1 MKKAVFKFLGVLLF
15 VICAVTGLSF
25 FDQGKAK
32 AAEPTEK
39 KIDVSNVRVE
49 KNEGGKV
56 DHALTPWETFKVSAE
71 FSIPNPSKVKQGDTS
86 TIGIPDQFQFGSTYA
101 DKNRTFNIV
110 DKNNTSEVVANA
122 AVDLKKKNLVF
133 TYTDYPSKHA
143 EVIGDFFF
151 YGRVDH
157 EKVSGEKDLDFN
169 LTVDGKKVEGDK
181 LKYKGAPVQPKV
193 GIKKEG
199 WQRES
204 KSSDLRYKIKVNADG
219 KHMKNV
225 VVTDNL
231 AFSDG
236 TIDPSSVKV
245 EYGTFTYTPTDG
257 VYRLDNYPATAKPLP
272 ETDYKVTFNADNR
285 GFTVKF
291 LRDILPSDNI
301 RIMYD
306 VTLGKTPPNG
316 TLYHNNSKLEGE
328 VVTEGSN
335 DNGGKVD
342 KPNKVSL
349 TSESWIKT
357 LTPGGEAEGK
367 KYSLS
372 ILKQDSVTN
381 APLEGAKFN
390 VYASDKDGSKFG
402 SSITTLTTN
411 KKGEASVGDLV
422 NDYYLL
428 EEIAAPTGYSLPD
441 KAVKLLINAKKQTEA
456 KENGVAA
463 DAVYKITNKKI
474 DEKVNVVGTKTWVDN
489 NDKDLNRPEKIV
501 VKLLADGSEVA
512 TKEITAANNWKYS
525 FDNLPKYKDGKE
537 IVYTISEV
545 GVEGYTPE
553 ITGYNIKNT
562 YNPTLTNITVEKKW
576 DDNNNNDGIRPSSID
591 VQLLANGEKLGGI
604 VTLNAA
610 NAWKHLFDNLPT
622 KLNKKEVVYS
632 VSEVNVP
639 KGYTVE
645 NSGLKDGKIVLTNK
659 HNPVEK
665 EVSVEKKWNDE
676 NNNDGIQPTEVT
688 VQLFAGDKAVGAP
701 VKLNKEN
708 NWKHVFSNLKA
719 KAEGKDIEYTVKEV
733 DVPEGYTVTV
743 EGKNNI
749 VITNTH
755 VPALTELSVIKLWED
770 ENNKDSSRPASIT
783 VQLFANDKP
792 QGDVVVLNE
801 ENSWKHT
808 FANLKA
814 KVNGEVVN
822 YEVREIDVPS
832 GYTVTTTVGENGE
845 VVLTN
850 THKPI
855 LPPPPVVEIPPK
867 PWTPTPPPAPQLP
880 PKKVEVKPKQL
891 AKTGVEN
898 DMSAMLVSTILR
910 GAAAV
915 LRRKKTN

>member
-1 MKKAVFKFLGVLLF
+1 MKKAVFKFLGVLLLAIF
-15 VICAVTGLSF
+15 AVTGLSF

-32 AAEPTEK
+32 AAEPTNK
-39 KIDVSNVRVE
+39 KLEVSNVRVE
-49 KNEGGKV
+49 KTEGGKV

-71 FSIPNPSKVKQGDTS
+71 FNIPNPSKVKKGDTS

-101 DKNRTFNIV
+101 DKDRTFNIV
-110 DKNNTSEVVANA
+110 DRNNTSEVVANA
-122 AVDLKKKNLVF
+122 AVDLKKKNLTF

-143 EVIGDFFF
+143 EVTGDFFF

-169 LTVDGKKVEGDK
+169 LTVDGNKVEVDK

-231 AFSDG
+231 AFEDG
-236 TIDPSSVKV
+236 SIDPSSIKV

-272 ETDYKVTFNADNR
+272 ETDYKVTFAKDNK

-306 VTLGKTPPNG
+306 VALGKTPPNG

-328 VVTEGSN
+328 VVTEGSS
-335 DNGGKVD
+335 DTGGKVD
-342 KPNKVSL
+342 QPQKVEL
-349 TSESWIKT
+349 QSESWIRT

-372 ILKQDSVTN
+372 ILKYDSDTN
-381 APLEGAKFN
+381 APLAGAKFK
-390 VYASDKDGSKFG
+390 VFAADKDGNKFG
-402 SSITTLTTN
+402 SSIATLSTN
-411 KKGEASVGDLV
+411 KKGEASVGELV

-428 EEIAAPTGYSLPD
+428 EEVAAPTGYALPD
-441 KAVKLLINAKKQTEA
+441 KAIKLLVNAKKQTEA
-456 KENGVAA
+456 REKGVAA
-463 DAVYKITNKKI
+463 DSVYKISNKKI
-474 DEKVNVVGTKTWVDN
+474 EEKVNINGTKTWVDN
-489 NDKDLNRPEKIV
+489 NDKDKNRPEKIV
-501 VKLLADGSEVA
+501 VKLLADGKEVA
-512 TKEITAANNWKYS
+512 SKEITAADNWQYS
-525 FDNLPKYKDGKE
+525 FDNLPKLKDGKE
-537 IVYTISEV
+537 IVYSITET

-553 ITGYNIKNT
+553 VTGYNIKNT
-562 YNPTLTNITVEKKW
+562 YNPTVTNITVEKKW
-576 DDNNNNDGIRPSSID
+576 EDNNDNDGIRPSSID
-591 VQLLANGEKLGGI
+591 VQLLANGEKQGGV
-604 VTLNAA
+604 VTLNAT
-610 NAWKHLFDNLPT
+610 NAWKHIFENLPT
-622 KLNKKEVVYS
+622 KLNKKEVVYT

-639 KGYTVE
+639 AGYTVE
-645 NSGLKDGKIVLTNK
+645 NSGLKDGKVVLTNR
-659 HNPVEK
+659 HNSVEK
-665 EVSVEKKWNDE
+665 VVSVEKKWNDE
-676 NNNDGIQPTEVT
+676 NNNDGIQPTEVA

-719 KAEGKDIEYTVKEV
+719 KSEGKDIEYTVKEV
-733 DVPEGYTVTV
+733 DVPKGYTATV
-743 EGKNNI
+743 EGKGNI

-755 VPALTELSVIKLWED
+755 TPVLTEISVMKRWDD
-770 ENNKDSSRPASIT
+770 ENNKDSSRPASIK
-783 VQLFANDKP
+783 VQLFANDKA
-792 QGDVVVLNE
+792 QGDEVVLNE
-801 ENSWKHT
+801 ENGWKYT

-814 KVNGEVVN
+814 KENGEVVN
-822 YEVREIDVPS
+822 YEVREIDVPK
-832 GYTVTTTVGENGE
+832 GYTVTTTIGEDGL

-898 DMSAMLVSTILR
+898 DMSAMLVSTILL

>member
-257 VYRLDNYPATAKPLP
+257 VYRLDNYPATVKPLP

-349 TSESWIKT
+349 TSESWVKT

-411 KKGEASVGDLV
+411 KKGEASVEDLV

-456 KENGVAA
+456 KENG
-463 DAVYKITNKKI
+463 
-474 DEKVNVVGTKTWVDN
+474 G
-489 NDKDLNRPEKIV
+489 ND
-501 VKLLADGSEVA
+501 
-512 TKEITAANNWKYS
+512 
-525 FDNLPKYKDGKE
+525 
-537 IVYTISEV
+537 
-545 GVEGYTPE
+545 
-553 ITGYNIKNT
+553 
-562 YNPTLTNITVEKKW
+562 
-576 DDNNNNDGIRPSSID
+576 
-591 VQLLANGEKLGGI
+591 
-604 VTLNAA
+604 
-610 NAWKHLFDNLPT
+610 
-622 KLNKKEVVYS
+622 
-632 VSEVNVP
+632 
-639 KGYTVE
+639 
-645 NSGLKDGKIVLTNK
+645 
-659 HNPVEK
+659 
-665 EVSVEKKWNDE
+665 
-676 NNNDGIQPTEVT
+676 
-688 VQLFAGDKAVGAP
+688 
-701 VKLNKEN
+701 
-708 NWKHVFSNLKA
+708 
-719 KAEGKDIEYTVKEV
+719 
-733 DVPEGYTVTV
+733 
-743 EGKNNI
+743 
-749 VITNTH
+749 
-755 VPALTELSVIKLWED
+755 
-770 ENNKDSSRPASIT
+770 
-783 VQLFANDKP
+783 
-792 QGDVVVLNE
+792 
-801 ENSWKHT
+801 
-808 FANLKA
+808 
-814 KVNGEVVN
+814 
-822 YEVREIDVPS
+822 
-832 GYTVTTTVGENGE
+832 
-845 VVLTN
+845 
-850 THKPI
+850 
-855 LPPPPVVEIPPK
+855 
-867 PWTPTPPPAPQLP
+867 
-880 PKKVEVKPKQL
+880 
-891 AKTGVEN
+891 
-898 DMSAMLVSTILR
+898 
-910 GAAAV
+910 
-915 LRRKKTN
+915 